1 MQKKYMGRSPLAAD
15 LVPLEKAAGLLKV
28 HEQTILTWAERGLLE
43 QIYVGH
49 KSHYRREQL
58 ESLAPLM
65 ESDGKIDLP
74 TLAARAD
81 LAYAASRTM
90 EQRLN
95 ALIDLLGLNRNI
107 LEMDEYSVRNLYR
120 ATENALLD
128 AEPATLEDVRSWA
141 GIFFAIDEA
150 YLLMVEKYAST
161 EEPWKKFL
169 DLGYKL
175 VVDTPYDRFIDEPD
189 LRAAYA
195 YLRAA
200 RNQLRMVSYFFCRER
215 FGERIAYK
223 VFGSSKTA
231 TERILGLLYPH

>member
-15 LVPLEKAAGLLKV
+15 LVPLEQAAGLLKV
-28 HEQTILTWAERGLLE
+28 AEQTILTWAERGLLE
-43 QIYVGH
+43 QVYVGH
-49 KSHYRREQL
+49 KSHYRRTQL

-65 ESDGKIDLP
+65 KSDGKIDLP

-81 LAYAASRTM
+81 LAYAASRNN

-95 ALIDLLGLNRNI
+95 EVIDLLGLNRNV
-107 LEMDEYSVRNLYR
+107 LDMDEYSVRNAYR
-120 ATENALLD
+120 AAENALLD
-128 AEPATLEDVRSWA
+128 AEPATLDEVRRWA
-141 GIFFAIDEA
+141 GTFFAIDEA
-150 YLLMVEKYAST
+150 YLLMVEQFGST
-161 EEPWKKFL
+161 DEPWKRYL

-175 VVDTPYDRFIDEPD
+175 LVDTPYDRFVDEPE

-200 RNQLRMVSYFFCRER
+200 RDQLRMVSYFFCRER
-215 FGERIAYK
+215 HGERTAYK
-223 VFGSSKTA
+223 VFGSNKSA